1 MSGRAARRGFDLLAK
16 GGKLVI
22 VGLFGGELTVPL
34 PSIPMRAVTI
44 QGSYVGSLQEL
55 KDLINRAK
63 VARIPITT
71 RPQAEAS
78 AALEDLRAGRAVGRY
93 VLVP

>member
-1 MSGRAARRGFDLLAK
+1 MAK

-34 PSIPMRAVTI
+34 PPIPMRAITI
-44 QGSYVGSLQEL
+44 QGSYVGSLAEL
-55 KDLINRAK
+55 KELMALLNRAK
-63 VARIPITT
+63 VARIPIAT
-71 RPQAEAS
+71 RPQSEAN
-78 AALEDLRAGRAVGRY
+78 AALEDLRAGKAVGRY